1 MMGERSSGSRG
12 REGASSIAQAIY
24 QGLCQEITTGVLQ
37 PGERLSRRRIAER
50 YGCSYTPV
58 IEALVRLEHSGL
70 IEAESSQMARVRK
83 ETVETVQGHYTLREA
98 YETQAIRLACE
109 AATQHEIVDLYRL
122 AEQVDAQLPGENQ
135 QAAEPGSEGLLL
147 HWRFHKR
154 IAEISRAPALLRELE
169 RIELRVMLQA
179 IWYDFPEFSD
189 PDNWH
194 SLLVD
199 TIRDRDPEAADA
211 AMRLHVRMGLQKVLK
226 GYRVKSITPGDRS
239 H

>member
-1 MMGERSSGSRG
+1 MSERQPGSRG
-12 REGASSIAQAIY
+12 GEGASSIAKAIY
-24 QGLCQEITTGVLQ
+24 QGLCQEITTGVLK
-37 PGERLSRRRIAER
+37 PGELLSRRRIAER

-83 ETVETVQGHYTLREA
+83 ETVETIQSNYILREA

-109 AATQHEIVDLYRL
+109 SATQQEIDDLYRL
-122 AEQVDAQLPGENQ
+122 AEQVDAQMPGENRR
-135 QAAEPGSEGLLL
+135 AVEPGSEGLSL

-154 IAEISRAPALLRELE
+154 IAEISRVPALLRELE
-169 RIELRVMLQA
+169 RIELLVLLQA
-179 IWYDFPEFSD
+179 IWHYFPEFSD
-189 PDNWH
+189 PYNWH

-199 TIRDRDPEAADA
+199 TIRDRDPEAADE

-226 GYRVKSITPGDRS
+226 GYRVKSITPGDRET
-239 H
+239 